1 MDYEWKYSKKRKCIT
16 STETIDE
23 KPRKQEIDDELFIK
37 KFKKYIN
44 GTAASTKITMNH
56 NRIFFYSDVNRDSIH
71 TLIEY
76 INKTKDK
83 CLTIA
88 KDYCIPPPPIYLHI
102 HSYGGSVFS
111 ALAAIDTIRNCEVPI
126 YSIVEGCA
134 ASAATMM
141 SVVASKRFI
150 TKNSKMLVHQLS
162 SGMCGQMD
170 DLEEEMENLQTLMT
184 TIKQLYKDHAK
195 IPEDK
200 LDEILKHDIWWNA
213 DKCLSYGLVD
223 EIM

>member
-1 MDYEWKYSKKRKCIT
+1 MDYDWGYSRKRKYVT
-16 STETIDE
+16 STETSDD
-23 KPRKQEIDDELFIK
+23 KPKKQEINDEFFIK

-44 GTAASTKITMNH
+44 GTMASTKITMNH
-56 NRIFFYSDVNRDSIH
+56 NRIYFYSDVNRDSIH
-71 TLIEY
+71 TLIEC

-83 CLTIA
+83 CLTMA
-88 KDYCIPPPPIYLHI
+88 KDFSITPPPIYLHI

-195 IPEDK
+195 IPDDK
-200 LDEILKHDIWWNA
+200 LDDILRHDVWWNA

-223 EIM
+223 KIM

>member
-1 MDYEWKYSKKRKCIT
+1 MDYDWGYSKKRKCV
-16 STETIDE
+16 SSVETVDD
-23 KPRKQEIDDELFIK
+23 KPKKQEINDEFFIK
-37 KFKKYIN
+37 KLKKYIN
-44 GTAASTKITMNH
+44 GTTASTKITMNH
-56 NRIFFYSDVNRDSIH
+56 NRIYFYSDVNRDSIH
-71 TLIEY
+71 TLIDC

-83 CLTIA
+83 CLTMA
-88 KDYCIPPPPIYLHI
+88 KDYSINPPPIYLHI

-162 SGMCGQMD
+162 SGMWGQMD

-195 IPEDK
+195 ISDDK
-200 LDEILKHDIWWNA
+200 LDEILKHDVWWNA

-223 EIM
+223 KIL